1 MAILKFGPQL
11 PPLPMK
17 PSDVQ
22 VSPTLSPKSSSASL
36 PASRVG
42 SAGKRANIQVI
53 QEEEEDKE
61 IQNNPDGV
69 AAIQASVPVVNL
81 GRNGVPSR
89 RVISERREISI
100 QEFLKKGQIE
110 FGSINLF
117 ANSKSTGPY
126 SSRYKF
132 TPTIDVE
139 MIDSE
144 EEEDILYRIQIR
156 GWKLNPNSFDTCLF
170 KVKITQTNFLHSLW
184 NCGLTES
191 HFPIILSI
199 MANGNIRKLC
209 LDQNPLVP
217 EGNYSSLLGEDSILK
232 SFSLRGNNIT
242 DIGAKLLAAALKT
255 NRTLTSLDLFNNR
268 INKYGAE
275 AFAEAL
281 ANYPLSPDEIQLRK
295 KQMTENDRQKEVEDD
310 PAAKKKRGNRPI
322 SSTVKSTDKD
332 KKGAKANA
340 VAPAVQA
347 APAATKK
354 GAEPVPPKGP
364 KADDQK
370 NNKKTVATPT
380 PVQPP
385 VDDKSKNKKAAP
397 VPKSKKGK
405 PEDMKEELE
414 EHNPI
419 NYDHPNYC
427 ALNSLLNSRN
437 PFYEP
442 VDDLEVHSADGINE
456 NADFDNG
463 DIEESAVNFE
473 ETFEMFRV
481 GLVSIFL
488 SNQPVEA
495 LPDPYEEKLLKG
507 ILNFISDHTLGILK
521 SLANQENVV
530 LNYGTSWKSFKDAA
544 EYTNSTC
551 QYLNEK
557 LKKKANPYRDSI
569 KDQIIQLTIQSHAF
583 NLWQTNI
590 LLPLKQNH
598 QNILINQILEFIKSD
613 RDGCCIDPILREQM
627 KESIFSLINLHSHSE
642 NPLDLY
648 IQEFE
653 IIYLEETTKYYKN
666 EAGVAMNRDDLNHM
680 TDGRIIKFLEKILMR
695 IEDETKRS
703 INYLHPSSYEKSPLN
718 TFEEHVAIMATEL
731 ASKVTAEDQKAF
743 RKILNNAGDIDY
755 PEIFSKYFDM
765 HLKRPAKG
773 ATVNESDC
781 EKKLIKLVELFAYLD
796 EKDVFQ
802 KFYSRSLAKRLLY
815 SSSLSTDL
823 EMSIISQLKL
833 VCGIEYTSK
842 MQRMFTDV
850 TLNDELNGD
859 FKKFVSSKLEVDFN
873 VLVLTTGSWPIP
885 PDNQTYGKLPKEIE
899 VCITDFTSFY
909 INQLRRVGRRL
920 TWNHQLSRGEI
931 RLTYLE
937 RKYDMSLT
945 LRQFIVVDRFNYAL
959 SLSVDQ
965 IKDETSLPEIE
976 IRKILKA
983 LVEQEILL
991 ENNGENSFEINFKF
1005 SRYVWRLVF
1014 MCSKRVK
1021 LKLPQTS
1028 STNPKEESTMVKK
1041 AVEDDRQF
1049 FIQACIVRIMKSK
1062 QKLSH
1067 TTLVSEVIQQ
1077 SAGRFHPTISIIKKC
1092 IEGLIDKQYLG
1103 RTDEKDQ
1110 YVYIS

>member
-1 MAILKFGPQL
+1 ML
-11 PPLPMK
+11 
-17 PSDVQ
+17 
-22 VSPTLSPKSSSASL
+22 
-36 PASRVG
+36 
-42 SAGKRANIQVI
+42 
-53 QEEEEDKE
+53 E
-61 IQNNPDGV
+61 I
-69 AAIQASVPVVNL
+69 
-81 GRNGVPSR
+81 
-89 RVISERREISI
+89 IS
-100 QEFLKKGQIE
+100 
-110 FGSINLF
+110 N
-117 ANSKSTGPY
+117 
-126 SSRYKF
+126 
-132 TPTIDVE
+132 
-139 MIDSE
+139 
-144 EEEDILYRIQIR
+144 YR
-156 GWKLNPNSFDTCLF
+156 
-170 KVKITQTNFLHSLW
+170 
-184 NCGLTES
+184 
-191 HFPIILSI
+191 
-199 MANGNIRKLC
+199 
-209 LDQNPLVP
+209 
-217 EGNYSSLLGEDSILK
+217 
-232 SFSLRGNNIT
+232 
-242 DIGAKLLAAALKT
+242 
-255 NRTLTSLDLFNNR
+255 
-268 INKYGAE
+268 
-275 AFAEAL
+275 
-281 ANYPLSPDEIQLRK
+281 
-295 KQMTENDRQKEVEDD
+295 
-310 PAAKKKRGNRPI
+310 
-322 SSTVKSTDKD
+322 
-332 KKGAKANA
+332 
-340 VAPAVQA
+340 
-347 APAATKK
+347 
-354 GAEPVPPKGP
+354 
-364 KADDQK
+364 
-370 NNKKTVATPT
+370 
-380 PVQPP
+380 
-385 VDDKSKNKKAAP
+385 
-397 VPKSKKGK
+397 
-405 PEDMKEELE
+405 
-414 EHNPI
+414 
-419 NYDHPNYC
+419 
-427 ALNSLLNSRN
+427 
-437 PFYEP
+437 
-442 VDDLEVHSADGINE
+442 
-456 NADFDNG
+456 
-463 DIEESAVNFE
+463 AVNFE

-488 SNQPVEA
+488 SNQPVEGLKLYQMVFDCCTA

-627 KESIFSLINLHSHSE
+627 KESIFSFINLHSHSE

-666 EAGVAMNRDDLNHM
+666 EAAVAMNRDDLNHM
-680 TDGRIIKFLEKILMR
+680 MDGRIINFLEKILMR

-703 INYLHPSSYEKSPLN
+703 INYLHPSSYEKVTAVFEREYIINYLDIIQGCFDRMIKAESSDMCQLAFKVVSRISDGIKSPLN

-731 ASKVTAEDQKAF
+731 ASKVTAEDQKDPKAYIETLMNLHDKYQNFSRVSFYNEPAFEGAADRAF

-1005 SRYVWRLVF
+1005 S
-1014 MCSKRVK
+1014 SKRVK

>member
-1 MAILKFGPQL
+1 ELTGNFDEDYQTSCKKFNVKPMAILKFGPQL

-156 GWKLNPNSFDTCLF
+156 GWKVSIPALDAINSLIPTLSTLVCLN
-170 KVKITQTNFLHSLW
+170 LW

-275 AFAEAL
+275 AFAEVLLFPMLSFGRNNIGDEGALFLAKAL

-310 PAAKKKRGNRPI
+310 
-322 SSTVKSTDKD
+322 

-340 VAPAVQA
+340 VAPAVPA

-414 EHNPI
+414 EPIDSSNTIEPMFEVNGQWYILGNRTLNSLNLCANNITEVGLKYLLEVINEQEITSDQPMDGMLGVFRIVLSHNPI

-463 DIEESAVNFE
+463 DIEESV
-473 ETFEMFRV
+473 
-481 GLVSIFL
+481 
-488 SNQPVEA
+488 
-495 LPDPYEEKLLKG
+495 PDE
-507 ILNFISDHTLGILK
+507 
-521 SLANQENVV
+521 
-530 LNYGTSWKSFKDAA
+530 
-544 EYTNSTC
+544 
-551 QYLNEK
+551 
-557 LKKKANPYRDSI
+557 
-569 KDQIIQLTIQSHAF
+569 
-583 NLWQTNI
+583 QT
-590 LLPLKQNH
+590 
-598 QNILINQILEFIKSD
+598 
-613 RDGCCIDPILREQM
+613 
-627 KESIFSLINLHSHSE
+627 
-642 NPLDLY
+642 
-648 IQEFE
+648 
-653 IIYLEETTKYYKN
+653 
-666 EAGVAMNRDDLNHM
+666 
-680 TDGRIIKFLEKILMR
+680 
-695 IEDETKRS
+695 
-703 INYLHPSSYEKSPLN
+703 
-718 TFEEHVAIMATEL
+718 
-731 ASKVTAEDQKAF
+731 
-743 RKILNNAGDIDY
+743 
-755 PEIFSKYFDM
+755 
-765 HLKRPAKG
+765 
-773 ATVNESDC
+773 
-781 EKKLIKLVELFAYLD
+781 
-796 EKDVFQ
+796 
-802 KFYSRSLAKRLLY
+802 
-815 SSSLSTDL
+815 
-823 EMSIISQLKL
+823 
-833 VCGIEYTSK
+833 
-842 MQRMFTDV
+842 
-850 TLNDELNGD
+850 
-859 FKKFVSSKLEVDFN
+859 
-873 VLVLTTGSWPIP
+873 
-885 PDNQTYGKLPKEIE
+885 
-899 VCITDFTSFY
+899 
-909 INQLRRVGRRL
+909 
-920 TWNHQLSRGEI
+920 
-931 RLTYLE
+931 
-937 RKYDMSLT
+937 
-945 LRQFIVVDRFNYAL
+945 
-959 SLSVDQ
+959 
-965 IKDETSLPEIE
+965 
-976 IRKILKA
+976 
-983 LVEQEILL
+983 
-991 ENNGENSFEINFKF
+991 
-1005 SRYVWRLVF
+1005 
-1014 MCSKRVK
+1014 
-1021 LKLPQTS
+1021 
-1028 STNPKEESTMVKK
+1028 
-1041 AVEDDRQF
+1041 
-1049 FIQACIVRIMKSK
+1049 
-1062 QKLSH
+1062 
-1067 TTLVSEVIQQ
+1067 
-1077 SAGRFHPTISIIKKC
+1077 
-1092 IEGLIDKQYLG
+1092 
-1103 RTDEKDQ
+1103 
-1110 YVYIS
+1110 